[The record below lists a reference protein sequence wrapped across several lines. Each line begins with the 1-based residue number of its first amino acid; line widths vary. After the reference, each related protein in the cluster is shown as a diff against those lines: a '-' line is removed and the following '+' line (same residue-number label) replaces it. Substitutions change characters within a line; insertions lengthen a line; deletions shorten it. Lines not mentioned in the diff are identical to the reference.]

1 MLRTLTGIFV
11 LLLIVILALISVC
24 YWIFNYMTL
33 EKLGYSDVEIG
44 NAQTPSG
51 EEIIITPRALG
62 IDSMTIKEML
72 GWFRSKISD

>member
-1 MLRTLTGIFV
+1 MWSPGYFCIIAYSNPRFDKRMLLD
-11 LLLIVILALISVC
+11 
-24 YWIFNYMTL
+24 FNYMTL

>member
-1 MLRTLTGIFV
+1 
-11 LLLIVILALISVC
+11 
-24 YWIFNYMTL
+24 MTL

>member
-1 MLRTLTGIFV
+1 MLKTLTCIFV
-11 LLLIVILALISVC
+11 LLLILILALISVC